1 MLCSNKIDN
10 KIKTIVYLQQHYYGS
25 DQTLIKSDISN
36 HCPRRTAEIRSRLR
50 SLVSLSPH
58 VPLVPREIV
67 SRSHNNTSPLSSRI
81 CNANVNIFCPIVNWM
96 FIRLSTMLK
105 DIAEMI
111 IISGE
116 HLSRFSLVAA
126 LLLRHTTDSKEIY
139 WMGTVVI

>member
-105 DIAEMI
+105 DIAE
-111 IISGE
+111 
-116 HLSRFSLVAA
+116 
-126 LLLRHTTDSKEIY
+126 DDNY
-139 WMGTVVI
+139 